1 MGYIYN
7 FILQFA
13 AIIILFAMINKEQTF
28 YHDTHKPAGRFLFF
42 FFALVFLYSLYTGFG
57 GDNDRYREFV
67 EGGYQNFYY
76 LEFFSFEELYVKI
89 AEYTRN
95 FILWKIVVYG
105 SAIILSILSIK
116 RLEADNLIT
125 LYAFALIP
133 MSSYGSTRAVLAYS
147 IYLFGYTFLNDNR
160 IYKHVVGWIII
171 YLSWLAHSSMILPII
186 LTPLTY
192 LKITKARMYIL
203 IALFPAFVVLFNH
216 YYMMFLGSSA
226 IGDTMSAGKF
236 EVYSEGGYATAT
248 STTSSILRFLFGFVL
263 VPPVLIGMRGIY
275 SETID
280 NRFHRVIKLSF
291 LMVYMSF
298 VMFFS
303 ELDNITFFNR
313 YFTMIPFFLYI
324 AMSGIS
330 LEPSISP
337 SIRKKYWNF
346 VLLYSIVEMLYLLYC
361 TSFV

>member
-1 MGYIYN
+1 MGYLYN
-7 FILQFA
+7 FFLQFV
-13 AIIILFAMINKEQTF
+13 AIIMLFTMVHKEHIF
-28 YHDTHKPAGRFLFF
+28 YHDTYKTTGRFFFF

-57 GDNDRYREFV
+57 GDDDRYREFV

-89 AEYTRN
+89 AEYTN
-95 FILWKIVVYG
+95 NYILWKIVVYG
-105 SAIILSILSIK
+105 SAIILSIWSIK

-133 MSSYGSTRAVLAYS
+133 MSSYGTTRAVLAYS
-147 IYLFGYTFLNDNR
+147 IYLFGCTFLNDNR

-171 YLSWLAHSSMILPII
+171 YLSWMAHSSMILPIL
-186 LTPLTY
+186 LTPFTY

-203 IALFPAFVVLFNH
+203 IALFPVFVVLFNH
-216 YYMMFLGSSA
+216 YYLMFIDSSA

-236 EVYSEGGYATAT
+236 QVYSEAGYATAT

-263 VPPVLIGMRGIY
+263 VPPVLIGMRGVY

-280 NRFHRVIKLSF
+280 NRFHKVIKLSF

-298 VMFFS
+298 VILFS

-330 LEPSISP
+330 LEPSIPP

-361 TSFV
+361 TYFV

>member
-1 MGYIYN
+1 
-7 FILQFA
+7 
-13 AIIILFAMINKEQTF
+13 MINKEQTF
-28 YHDTHKPAGRFLFF
+28 YHDTHKPAGRFLFI

-89 AEYTRN
+89 AECTRN

-105 SAIILSILSIK
+105 SAIILSIWSIK
-116 RLEADNLIT
+116 RMEADNLIT

-133 MSSYGSTRAVLAYS
+133 MSSYGTTRAVLAYS
-147 IYLFGYTFLNDNR
+147 IYIFGYTFLNDNR
-160 IYKHVVGWIII
+160 IYKHIVGWIII
-171 YLSWLAHSSMILPII
+171 FMSWRAHSSMILPIL
-186 LTPLTY
+186 LTPFTY
-192 LKITKARMYIL
+192 LKITKARMCIL
-203 IALFPAFVVLFNH
+203 IALFPVFVILFNH
-216 YYMMFLGSSA
+216 YYLMFLGSSA

-236 EVYSEGGYATAT
+236 EVYSAGGYATAT
-248 STTSSILRFLFGFVL
+248 STTTSILRFLFGFVL

-280 NRFHRVIKLSF
+280 NRFHKVIKLSF
-291 LMVYMSF
+291 LMIYMCF

-303 ELDNITFFNR
+303 ELENITFFNR

-346 VLLYSIVEMLYLLYC
+346 VLLYSIVEMLYFLYC
-361 TSFV
+361 TNFV

>member
-1 MGYIYN
+1 
-7 FILQFA
+7 
-13 AIIILFAMINKEQTF
+13 MINKEQTF

-76 LEFFSFEELYVKI
+76 LDFFPFEELYVKI
-89 AEYTRN
+89 AEYTRS

-133 MSSYGSTRAVLAYS
+133 MSSYGTTRAVLAYS

-171 YLSWLAHSSMILPII
+171 YMSWRAHSSMILPIL
-186 LTPLTY
+186 LTPFTY

-203 IALFPAFVVLFNH
+203 IALFPIFVVLFNQ
-216 YYMMFLGSSA
+216 YYLMFMGSSA
-226 IGDTMSAGKF
+226 IGDSMSAGKF
-236 EVYSEGGYATAT
+236 EAYSERGGLKAT
-248 STTSSILRFLFGFVL
+248 STMFSILNFLFGFVL
-263 VPPVLIGMRGIY
+263 VPPVLNGMRGVY
-275 SETID
+275 SKTID
-280 NRFHRVIKLSF
+280 NRFHKVIKLSF

-298 VMFFS
+298 VMYFS
-303 ELDNITFFNR
+303 ELDSFVIFNR

-330 LEPSISP
+330 LEPSTTP
-337 SIRKKYWNF
+337 SIRKNYWNF
-346 VLLYSIVEMLYLLYC
+346 VLSYSIVEMLYLLYC
-361 TSFV
+361 THFV